1 MGVGVAENADMSPD
15 TILVGTVFVGHVVVA
30 ANGFILRGA
39 CLAYRRRGQGT
50 GKWIAYGRLWWRA
63 HVQGMQMLI
72 DNCPCFEIGG
82 LLMRLKMIDEV

>member
-15 TILVGTVFVGHVVVA
+15 TILVGTAFVGHVVVA

-39 CLAYRRRGQGT
+39 CLAYRRRWQGT

-63 HVQGMQMLI
+63 HVQGMQMFSPSKTVFRNEL
-72 DNCPCFEIGG
+72 
-82 LLMRLKMIDEV
+82 R